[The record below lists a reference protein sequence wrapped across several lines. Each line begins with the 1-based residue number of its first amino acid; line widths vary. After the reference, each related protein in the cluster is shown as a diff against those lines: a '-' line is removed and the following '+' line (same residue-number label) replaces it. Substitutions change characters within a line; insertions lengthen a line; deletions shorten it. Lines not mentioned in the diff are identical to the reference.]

1 MLDCPSNWWKT
12 QTHKIT
18 RTINRIFVPC
28 LQITSARL
36 SFIRISVSFPLFRCP
51 LKRSLKLAI
60 RGTCELTDKRREV
73 KWVHPQSLNNVTVL
87 VIKPSSW
94 VYIPDYLN
102 QIYFII
108 WEDNNCITLVT
119 KDVPTLTEMTSEKLS
134 EWNAGENSSDQSNLV
149 DWTSFDMND
158 VAHFDFGDMPQIEP
172 QLREGPTEVT
182 QATSAS
188 CSHCQ
193 CAQTKS

>member
-1 MLDCPSNWWKT
+1 
-12 QTHKIT
+12 
-18 RTINRIFVPC
+18 
-28 LQITSARL
+28 
-36 SFIRISVSFPLFRCP
+36 
-51 LKRSLKLAI
+51 
-60 RGTCELTDKRREV
+60 
-73 KWVHPQSLNNVTVL
+73 
-87 VIKPSSW
+87 
-94 VYIPDYLN
+94 
-102 QIYFII
+102 
-108 WEDNNCITLVT
+108 
-119 KDVPTLTEMTSEKLS
+119 MTSEKLS